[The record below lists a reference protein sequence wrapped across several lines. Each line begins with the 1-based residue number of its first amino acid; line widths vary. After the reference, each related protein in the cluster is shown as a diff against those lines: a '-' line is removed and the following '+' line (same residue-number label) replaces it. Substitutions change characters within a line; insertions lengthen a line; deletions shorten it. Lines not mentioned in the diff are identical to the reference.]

1 MHELSVVQNLL
12 KILEKLQKERNIS
25 SFLKINLT
33 VNPLSCID
41 EENINFVFHSLT
53 KDQTVYKDAKIHIR
67 RSDDPSSREFILDD
81 VEIEINR

>member
-12 KILEKLQKERNIS
+12 KILEKLQKEREIH

-41 EENINFVFHSLT
+41 EENINFIFHSLT
-53 KDQTVYKDAKIHIR
+53 KNQPPYKNAKIHIR
-67 RSDDPSSREFILDD
+67 RSDDPSSKEFILDN
-81 VEIEINR
+81 VEIEEM

>member
-12 KILEKLQKERNIS
+12 KILERICQEREVA
-25 SFLKINLT
+25 SFLNINIT

-53 KDQTVYKDAKIHIR
+53 KDQPVYKNARIHIR
-67 RSDDPSSREFILDD
+67 RSDDPSSREFILEN
-81 VEIEINR
+81 VEIEEL